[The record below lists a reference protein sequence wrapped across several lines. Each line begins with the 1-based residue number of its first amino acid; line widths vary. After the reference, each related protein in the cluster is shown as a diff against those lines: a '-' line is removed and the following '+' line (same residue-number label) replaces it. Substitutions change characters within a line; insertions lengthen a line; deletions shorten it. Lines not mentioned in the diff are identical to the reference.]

1 MVYKSEQST
10 FEKLVVTAM
19 MIMIL
24 LSAGFVIL
32 RFFVPGVFGGPA
44 DGVHIIDV
52 PGQVDPVLEQ
62 EF

>member
-10 FEKLVVTAM
+10 FEKIVVTAF
-19 MIMIL
+19 MIIIL

-32 RFFVPGVFGGPA
+32 RFFVPGVFGGPS
-44 DGVHIIDV
+44 DGIHIVDI

-62 EF
+62 DF